1 MNNPFSN
8 PYFLAPASD
17 GRSAA
22 ADEAKRND
30 PHYRQVG
37 PSDSILSIAKSA
49 GFFWKTIWNHG
60 NNSDLRSLR
69 KEPEILQPGDWVYVP
84 DREPKKVSKPNEAK
98 HKFKLKGEQAK
109 FQIQLK
115 ELGEPRANED
125 YTLIIDGVITTGK
138 TDGDGWVRSDIPN
151 DATGGELILL
161 GGKEVIP
168 IRIGQLDP
176 IDSPRGVRQ
185 RLTNLGYEASGGD
198 LDEMPKEALT
208 LFQTKNQLTPADGEY
223 NGATKAKLLEL
234 HST

>member
-1 MNNPFSN
+1 MKPFY
-8 PYFLAPASD
+8 PYQIYFAAASD
-17 GRSAA
+17 NRSSSN
-22 ADEAKRND
+22 DEAKEND
-30 PHYRQVG
+30 PHYHRVG
-37 PSDSILSIAKSA
+37 PNDSILSIAKSA

-60 NNSDLRSLR
+60 NNSELKTKR

-84 DREPKKVSKPNEAK
+84 DLDPKKVSKPNESK

-115 ELGEPRANED
+115 ELGEPRADED

-138 TDGDGWVRSDIPN
+138 TDGDGWVRCDIPN
-151 DATGGELILL
+151 DASGGELILL
-161 GGKEVIP
+161 GGKERIP
-168 IRIGQLDP
+168 IHIGQLDP
-176 IDSPRGVRQ
+176 IDSARGVRQ

-198 LDEMPKEALT
+198 LDEMPKEAIT

-223 NGATKAKLLEL
+223 TADTKAKLLEL